1 MILPDNTPE
10 SPNKA
15 PATRLHLPHPDE
27 HTLLPPPA
35 YRGPAPSSV
44 SSTCSTRTD
53 HVPDVDIEAQTSP
66 SESRAPLVHPM
77 LPEYPRHRELLVS
90 YKRGFNGTRF
100 LKVFAIV
107 VIVFL
112 ALSSFSRTVILAARR
127 RSPEPQVSSYNH
139 ICQRTTDV
147 DVGPA
152 GGPRR

>member
-1 MILPDNTPE
+1 
-10 SPNKA
+10 
-15 PATRLHLPHPDE
+15 
-27 HTLLPPPA
+27 
-35 YRGPAPSSV
+35 
-44 SSTCSTRTD
+44 
-53 HVPDVDIEAQTSP
+53 
-66 SESRAPLVHPM
+66 M